1 MAHGAPESL
10 DDISPYLRNI
20 MGRGP
25 SEEIIKQ
32 IKERYALV
40 GGKSPLLEITQQQAT
55 ALENLLNQ
63 EGTGP
68 RCAGNDFQV
77 YIGMRHWHP
86 LIDETVKRIA
96 ASRPDRLL
104 AISLAPQYSKL
115 SVGAYIETL
124 EKALS
129 ASKLTIP
136 VHRVKSWC
144 TQPNLIEAFTE
155 KIKDALSGYDGHAR
169 TAVSLLFTAHS
180 LPEEVLAAGDPYSD
194 EVAATVAG
202 IVERLAR
209 DAISNPWSFAYQ
221 SQGFRRGKWLGPSVE
236 ESLGRLGEAACSDLL
251 VAPIGFVCDHVEI
264 LYDVDILF
272 RGLAAS
278 QGITLK
284 RIESLN
290 TSPRFIEALAGLVH
304 SNLQNFSEP

>member
-55 ALENLLNQ
+55 ALENHLNQ
-63 EGTGP
+63 E
-68 RCAGNDFQV
+68 GNDFQV

-96 ASRPDRLL
+96 ASRPDRLI

-155 KIKDALSGYDGHAR
+155 KIKDALSRYDEHTR
-169 TAVSLLFTAHS
+169 KTVSLLFTAHS
-180 LPEEVLAAGDPYSD
+180 LPEEALATFDPYPD

-202 IVERLAR
+202 IVSRLAR

-236 ESLGRLGEAACSDLL
+236 ETLGKLGEAACSHLL

-278 QGITLK
+278 QGMTLK

-290 TSPRFIEALAGLVH
+290 ASPRFIEALAGLVH
-304 SNLQNFSEP
+304 SSLQSFSEP